1 MKNGN
6 SAEINVNLERVV
18 SFGVDQPTSTTQG
31 DDMIRTTFLSAAALS
46 LALVAPAYAQM
57 GAVDMDR
64 VKEKMGDAG
73 IEERRDFTGTLMRA
87 QTEDGQTLFMLVSPR
102 DLGANG
108 EIEVSEADLRERFED
123 AGFSNVQV
131 VDQAEFAVGNLDDDK
146 SIIVMRAM
154 DVRADGVRTG
164 ATPEPAATGTIA
176 PQPPTGPLPGADVP
190 GASPTDTPGLPGTTV
205 PAVPGTGATPGGATG
220 AAPMAPGTAPG
231 TVPGGAPGAGGT
243 IQ

>member
-1 MKNGN
+1 MFLLKDGN
-6 SAEINVNLERVV
+6 LGELNVKLERVV
-18 SFGVDQPTSTTQG
+18 STGVDWPTSTTSG

-57 GAVDMDR
+57 GSVDMER

-87 QTEDGQTLFMLVSPR
+87 QTEDGQTVFMLVSPR

-108 EIEVSEADLRERFED
+108 EIEVSEADLRERFEG
-123 AGFSNVQV
+123 AGFSNVEI
-131 VDQAEFAVGNLDDDK
+131 VDQAEFAVGDLDDDK
-146 SIIVMRAM
+146 SIIVMRA
-154 DVRADGVRTG
+154 DDVRTG
-164 ATPEPAATGTIA
+164 VTTGAVPEPAATGTIA
-176 PQPPTGPLPGADVP
+176 PQPPTGELPGADVP

-205 PAVPGTGATPGGATG
+205 PTVPGTGATPGGATG
-220 AAPMAPGTAPG
+220 AAPT
-231 TVPGGAPGAGGT
+231 APGAGGT